1 MVPVD
6 TCWIY
11 WGHLSWSRVSPGSA
25 SGKESSCQCRRF
37 DPWVQKTHWRR
48 KWQPTPVPLPEKFL
62 RQRSLAGY
70 SPSGG
75 KESDMTQQLS
85 THLDLDVWTQVT
97 SLHHSQVTLCPAHSH
112 WHTHTHSHIRAVLP
126 SQGCLFRDWLRP
138 PAESQGG
145 APCTGVSVG
154 GNLFSKQVRKWQHEE
169 KNHRSNS
176 VRSWFPPKKIVDR
189 RGRKWVCKVV

>member
-11 WGHLSWSRVSPGSA
+11 WGHLSWSRVSPGRA

-48 KWQPTPVPLPEKFL
+48 KWQPTPVSLPEKFL

-112 WHTHTHSHIRAVLP
+112 WHTHTHTHTHTF
-126 SQGCLFRDWLRP
+126 GLFFPLRDVCSETGSGLLLSLRVGP
-138 PAESQGG
+138 LAQ
-145 APCTGVSVG
+145 VSAWVEIYFL
-154 GNLFSKQVRKWQHEE
+154 NKWENDKMKRKTTEATL
-169 KNHRSNS
+169 SDLG
-176 VRSWFPPKKIVDR
+176 FLPKKL
-189 RGRKWVCKVV
+189 